1 MSKMFSVVWGEF
13 SSNITETF
21 KDIRKY
27 EKLNDVTLVCDD
39 GEVSAHKL
47 ILYGGSDF
55 FRSVLSKV
63 KHRHPI
69 IFMKDV
75 KLKHLEAIVEF
86 MYNGEVN
93 VPQDDLNL
101 LLEVAKDLKIKGL
114 SEKSS
119 ESMNTKLNE
128 SSKENGTKDPYFE
141 QSNQIE
147 EKVDKFSIEKEGI
160 DEKHQLLDNVK
171 DETIDDKDF
180 KIVAMRRTGLSKD
193 SKHQKRKH

>member
-1 MSKMFSVVWGEF
+1 MF

-27 EKLNDVTLVCDD
+27 EKLNDVTLVCED
-39 GEVSAHKL
+39 GKVSAHKL
-47 ILYGGSDF
+47 ILYEGSDF

-86 MYNGEVN
+86 MYNEEVK

-114 SEKSS
+114 SEKRS

-128 SSKENGTKDPYFE
+128 SSEDNGTKDPDLE
-141 QSNQIE
+141 HSNQSE
-147 EKVDKFSIEKEGI
+147 EKVNKFSIEKEGI
-160 DEKHQLLDNVK
+160 DEKYQLLDNVK

>member
-1 MSKMFSVVWGEF
+1 MFSVVWGEF

-21 KDIRKY
+21 KDIRKC
-27 EKLNDVTLVCDD
+27 EELNDVTLVCDD
-39 GEVSAHKL
+39 GEVSTHKL
-47 ILYGGSDF
+47 ILYEGSDF

-63 KHRHPI
+63 KHQHPI

-75 KLKHLEAIVEF
+75 KLKHLEAIVGF
-86 MYNGEVN
+86 MYNEEVN
-93 VPQDDLNL
+93 VPQDELNL
-101 LLEVAKDLKIKGL
+101 LLEVAKDLKTKGL
-114 SEKSS
+114 SEKRS
-119 ESMNTKLNE
+119 ESMKTKLNE
-128 SSKENGTKDPYFE
+128 SSKDNGTKDPYFE
-141 QSNQIE
+141 HSNQIE

-160 DEKHQLLDNVK
+160 DEKYQLLDNVK